1 MTESFTDE
9 GIILRVEERGVA
21 DKYVT
26 CFTKKH
32 GRVRFVA
39 FGAKYQKSASGRI
52 LQVLTKV
59 NVELVPGK
67 IVDKLINVE
76 LAELP
81 QKLDFTQLAYAAV
94 LAEVT
99 DLFTVDHQSDEDVYE
114 NLLAA
119 LALLPKKL
127 PRVVIL
133 AYCVKLLQNT
143 GFNPRLKE
151 CCQCNRALAENEELF
166 FSLKH
171 GGVLCK
177 DCREDGNFPFS
188 AEIAM
193 YYEKFLNMNL
203 RKPQPL
209 EIKGL
214 QLMQLEKIVSEF
226 ILFQVDKPLKS
237 LRYLSQLGL

>member
-1 MTESFTDE
+1 MRETFTDE

-26 CFTKKH
+26 CFTKNH

-39 FGAKYQKSASGRI
+39 FGAKYHKSAGGRI

-59 NVELVPGK
+59 NIEFVPDK
-67 IVDKLINVE
+67 IIDKLINVE

-99 DLFTVDHQSDEDVYE
+99 DLFTVDHQPDEEVYK

-133 AYCVKLLQNT
+133 TYCVKLLQNT
-143 GFNPRLKE
+143 GFNPRMKE
-151 CCQCNRALAENEELF
+151 CCQCNRVLAENEELF

-171 GGVLCK
+171 GGVLCANCHEER
-177 DCREDGNFPFS
+177 DFPVDT
-188 AEIAM
+188 EILGF
-193 YYEKFLNMNL
+193 YEKFLSMDL
-203 RKPQPL
+203 QEPQPL
-209 EIKGL
+209 EIKGS
-214 QLMQLEKIVSEF
+214 QLMKLEKIVSEF

-237 LRYLSQLGL
+237 LRYLSQVGL

>member
-1 MTESFTDE
+1 MRESFTDE

-26 CFTKKH
+26 CFTQNH

-39 FGAKYQKSASGRI
+39 FGAKYHKSAGGRI

-59 NVELVPGK
+59 NIEFVPDK
-67 IVDKLINVE
+67 IIDKLINVE

-99 DLFTVDHQSDEDVYE
+99 DLFTVDHQSDEEVYK

-151 CCQCNRALAENEELF
+151 CCQCNRVLAENEELF

-171 GGVLCK
+171 GGVLCANCHEEK
-177 DCREDGNFPFS
+177 DFPVDT
-188 AEIAM
+188 EILGF
-193 YYEKFLNMNL
+193 YEKFLSMDL
-203 RKPQPL
+203 QEPQPL
-209 EIKGL
+209 EIKGS
-214 QLMQLEKIVSEF
+214 QLMKLEKIVSEF

-237 LRYLSQLGL
+237 LRYLSQVGL

>member
-1 MTESFTDE
+1 MRASFTDE

-26 CFTKKH
+26 CFTKNH

-39 FGAKYQKSASGRI
+39 FGAKYQKSAGGRI

-59 NVELVPGK
+59 NIEFVPGK
-67 IVDKLINVE
+67 IIDKLINVE

-99 DLFTVDHQSDEDVYE
+99 ELFTVDHQSDEEVYE
-114 NLLAA
+114 HLLAA

-127 PRVVIL
+127 PRVVVL
-133 AYCVKLLQNT
+133 AYCVKLLAST
-143 GFNPRLKE
+143 GFNPRLGE
-151 CCQCNRALAENEELF
+151 CCQCNKPLEKDEDVF
-166 FSLKH
+166 FSLRY
-171 GGVLCK
+171 GGVLCATCHEEK
-177 DCREDGNFPFS
+177 DFPLN
-188 AEIAM
+188 AEILEF
-193 YYEKFLNMNL
+193 YEKFLAMDL
-203 RKPQPL
+203 HEPQPF
-209 EIKGL
+209 EIKGS
-214 QLMQLEKIVSEF
+214 QLMQMEKIVSEF

-237 LRYLSQLGL
+237 LRYLNQVGL